1 MPTYKKLV
9 SLGLTAVLI
18 LSSALPALAKDNA
31 DRPAKSGEVRKNQK
45 PPKPIKQGPPVYPY
59 AMSRAGLIG
68 AVTIDFVIDK
78 EGNVPDAYVVESNNP
93 WFERPAIDAIMG
105 WKFEPAEVEG
115 KRVSTRTRQLIEFR
129 LPPSGEEPELWRTT
143 KGKDHDKLPP
153 EFRWHTGPVPKLTTF
168 PVYPFELLKA
178 GARGKVRIS
187 YVVGPNGRVVGAK
200 LQSADLPEFGAAVLA
215 MIDAWRFKP
224 AKLKDGT
231 PCYANLGSEY
241 EFLPNGRGDV
251 PFADNAKHILHYVEK
266 QPERIVPANELD
278 QPLKPRSRRPPAY
291 PTALAEAGQPGEAV
305 IEFFVDRE
313 GDVQLPRII
322 SSSAPEFGYAAVQAV
337 ATWRFDPPK
346 KGGKRVVVRA
356 RIPVDFTFTEHKPE
370 GKND

>member
-1 MPTYKKLV
+1 MSSFKPSVLPV
-9 SLGLTAVLI
+9 LALSLMAFSPLRAST
-18 LSSALPALAKDNA
+18 PEAKEQAGNIRDL
-31 DRPAKSGEVRKNQK
+31 RKNSK
-45 PPKPIKQGPPVYPY
+45 LPKPIKQGPPVYPHT
-59 AMSRAGLIG
+59 MSRAGLIG
-68 AVTIDFVIDK
+68 AVKIDFVIDE

-105 WKFEPAEVEG
+105 WKFEPG
-115 KRVSTRTRQLIEFR
+115 QIDGRPVSTRTRQLIEFR
-129 LPPSGEEPELWRTT
+129 LPPSGVAPELWRTT

-153 EFRWHTGPVPKLTTF
+153 EFRWHTAPVPKLTTF

-187 YVVGPNGRVVGAK
+187 YVVGPDGRVVGAR

-215 MIDAWRFKP
+215 MIDAWRFEP
-224 AKLKDGT
+224 PRLKDGT

-251 PFADNAKHILHYVEK
+251 PVADNAKHILHYVEK
-266 QPERIVPANELD
+266 EPGRIVPPHELD
-278 QPLKPRSRRPPAY
+278 QPLKPRSRRPPTY
-291 PTALAEAGQPGEAV
+291 PTALAKAGQPGEAV
-305 IEFFVDRE
+305 IDFYVDRE
-313 GDVQLPRII
+313 GDVQLPEIV
-322 SSSAPEFGYAAVQAV
+322 SSTAPEFGYAAVQAV

-356 RIPVDFTFTEHKPE
+356 RIPVNFAMDEHKNGGA
-370 GKND
+370 GK